1 MPPERTEVIK
11 LFIEHGEPNKLIA
24 IDEKGDE
31 YELRY
36 VDYHPDRGLNQEHQI
51 QPVEA
56 IKIN

>member
-31 YELRY
+31 YELTYR
-36 VDYHPDRGLNQEHQI
+36 DTIGLEDDEELI
-51 QPVEA
+51 GAVEA